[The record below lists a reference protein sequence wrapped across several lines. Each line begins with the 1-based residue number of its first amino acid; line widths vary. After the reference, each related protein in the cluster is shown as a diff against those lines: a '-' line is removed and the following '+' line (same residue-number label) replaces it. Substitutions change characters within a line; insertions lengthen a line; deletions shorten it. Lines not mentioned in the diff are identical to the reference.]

1 MTEIE
6 SLITQ
11 FRGEAEPI
19 VGSSPIVVVLADAPW
34 LTLLAPLDQE
44 VRCVPT
50 PRHIL
55 ELHAAGDAV
64 DARDWYG
71 LVHVQLSG
79 GRHVLLRRYGAFDS
93 MRAIVSVLTLAAA
106 KSRQD
111 IDEALTG
118 ARDRWREWRGR
129 EPRVRKACGET
140 LPERKVPWSS
150 LCLPSKLLHDIRSSV
165 EAFAAARPLYQRM
178 GLAYRR
184 GLLFHGPPGNGKTLV
199 CAAITTALQWP
210 TIYVTADDR
219 VDVGRELG
227 SAFKQAADLAPVI
240 LCLEDIDALLNS
252 SASLSAFLNRLDGCQ
267 AHEGL
272 LVLATTNHPEK
283 LDEALTSRPSRFD
296 RIFHIGDPGLAQR
309 QDYLGMLFGDHLSV
323 TDRSEV
329 AYVTE
334 GMSMAFLKEILVSAA
349 TVAFSRG
356 ELPTRRDV
364 DGALENL
371 KQHRK
376 QVVGGF
382 MSRRSA
388 GFAA

>member
-1 MTEIE
+1 
-6 SLITQ
+6 
-11 FRGEAEPI
+11 
-19 VGSSPIVVVLADAPW
+19 
-34 LTLLAPLDQE
+34 
-44 VRCVPT
+44 
-50 PRHIL
+50 
-55 ELHAAGDAV
+55 
-64 DARDWYG
+64 
-71 LVHVQLSG
+71 
-79 GRHVLLRRYGAFDS
+79 
-93 MRAIVSVLTLAAA
+93 
-106 KSRQD
+106 
-111 IDEALTG
+111 
-118 ARDRWREWRGR
+118 
-129 EPRVRKACGET
+129 
-140 LPERKVPWSS
+140 
-150 LCLPSKLLHDIRSSV
+150 LPSKLLHDIRSSV
-165 EAFAAARPLYQRM
+165 EGFAAARPLYQRM